1 MVDKQTS
8 NTTRENAGKVA
19 DPMGVDAALSAGGD
33 GTSRGESAASASQA
47 FTGTES
53 QRGQQPTLQ
62 ADNGRS
68 TMGASGVHMME
79 TAGNIGGGA
88 VHATREVLRG
98 AIGATEDV
106 ASGLIGGVTH
116 VAADLVHGVRDVGY
130 EVRDGASGLIGAVG
144 VVGGT
149 AVHTVAGLLVD
160 MVDGVRH
167 VVGAAM
173 RHDGNVQQRQAGN
186 GDLRQDDINQVERQQ
201 QQQEYGMMPPPGA
214 GQTSGGGATPRM

>member
-1 MVDKQTS
+1 MVDKQTIS
-8 NTTRENAGKVA
+8 NTRDNGGIGA

-33 GTSRGESAASASQA
+33 GTRRGEGAASAAQP
-47 FTGTES
+47 FTGAES
-53 QRGQQPTLQ
+53 ERGQPATIQSES
-62 ADNGRS
+62 GRS

-88 VHATREVLRG
+88 VHATRDVLRG

-130 EVRDGASGLIGAVG
+130 EVRDGATGLIGAVG
-144 VVGGT
+144 AVGAT

-167 VVGAAM
+167 VVGAAL
-173 RHDGNVQQRQAGN
+173 RHDGSVQQRQTGN
-186 GDLRQDDINQVERQQ
+186 GDLRQDGINHAEN
-201 QQQEYGMMPPPGA
+201 QQQEYGMMPPPGS
-214 GQTSGGGATPRM
+214 GQTSGAGATPRM